1 MLTGHASRVAAQ
13 GGTIVSHAPV
23 RAHWSVRV
31 VRDVAILSGPAIAV
45 VVTLAI
51 AWEMRDTPLTM
62 FDGVLSPRNVPELY
76 PSNWLTLGH
85 AIVPVIFLVANLV
98 NRRYGDNYAIAHVLA
113 SWGLVAL
120 MTIATI
126 LQLDT
131 RLPLVGGDG
140 PSLRV
145 AAAFFGAMIF
155 GQLAGSFVFDRTRG
169 VIWWQAPLY
178 SALTSS
184 FTAMFL
190 FYPLAYIGDGWL
202 WLNHM
207 SVDAGVKAAMSFALL
222 APYFLLRPIVRPS
235 GGLGGF

>member
-1 MLTGHASRVAAQ
+1 MLTGNASRVAAQ
-13 GGTIVSHAPV
+13 GGRIVSHAPA
-23 RAHWSVRV
+23 RAHWTVRFA
-31 VRDVAILSGPAIAV
+31 RDVAILSGPSIAV

-51 AWEMRDTPLTM
+51 AWEMRGTPLTM
-62 FDGVLSPRNVPELY
+62 FDGVLSPRGMPELY

-85 AIVPVIFLVANLV
+85 AIMPVIFLIANLV
-98 NRRYGDNYAIAHVLA
+98 NRRYGDDYTIAHILA
-113 SWGLVAL
+113 SWSLIVAL
-120 MTIATI
+120 MIAAV
-126 LQLDT
+126 LQQDT
-131 RLPLVGGDG
+131 RLPLMGGDG
-140 PSLRV
+140 PTLRV
-145 AAAFFGAMIF
+145 AAAFFGAMIL

-184 FTAMFL
+184 FAACFL
-190 FYPLAYIGDGWL
+190 FYPLAYVGADWI

-222 APYFLLRPIVRPS
+222 APYFLLRPIVRPG